1 MYSGGVIMKVFSV
14 VGVHHSGKTT
24 IIENVIKELRNRGY
38 SVGSVKEIHF
48 EKFAIDT
55 EGTNTHRHKMAG
67 SQLVTARGIYET
79 DILYQTKLNMDE
91 ILKFYNHDYVVLE
104 GVTDIRVPKIISAH
118 TEEEVL
124 ERLDEL
130 TFAISGK
137 LSNELKEFN
146 GLPVINPIENIK
158 ALVDLIEDKV
168 WDYTM
173 EPYNIRLQIGG
184 KDIEMVPFVKKVLL
198 NTALGVVKELKG
210 YEEGKD
216 IRIHISVNRE
226 KNSFK
231 NE

>member
-1 MYSGGVIMKVFSV
+1 MKVFSV